1 MTTNAGIITSPCTIP
16 SGSTTSNAVSTGG
29 GPLVLIFAPAMTG
42 TSLTFEVATADAPTT
57 FVQLRDSVGAAITQT
72 VSTSTAGAYRVGTL
86 PFGAAL
92 LRVVSSTSEGAKRD
106 LTLAF
111 QAVV

>member
-1 MTTNAGIITSPCTIP
+1 MTINAGIITSPCIIP
-16 SGSTTSNAVSTGG
+16 SGGTTSNAVSTGG

-42 TSLTFEVATADAPTT
+42 TSLSFEVATIDAPNV
-57 FVQLRDSVGAAITQT
+57 FVPMRNSFGTLITQA
-72 VSTSTAGAYRVGTL
+72 VSTSTAGAYRVDQL
-86 PFGAAL
+86 LFGAAFW
-92 LRVVSSTSEGAKRD
+92 RVVSNGTEAADRA